1 VKVSAGKFAL
11 VAAVVALVLAPH
23 AVARAATISSAK
35 PVPSLTPAATWK
47 LWHALVAKHQ
57 RMGRRATADCR
68 PARVV
73 VYAATDWLRLAT
85 KLAQHASPCADYY
98 ISIPPLTAN
107 KTQARSGQASLIRAL
122 GAHMHAAAEINYAAW
137 QRWVAAGNGDWF
149 AAGVAARQSMAGA
162 GYDVSAG
169 DTWALNEVPS
179 SVRRNTG
186 TVRSDLAQFLSGLHD
201 GGGSPVQGIVFV
213 IGVGQPGDQTAYK
226 VTMQGWLQDATF
238 WSAIAP
244 DVTDWMQETY
254 GDIRNYA
261 VAGAS
266 AQQRRDAL
274 VQYLGAPL
282 ALATAGATLTSAS
295 HSFLATD
302 YGPVANAAWAYAQSY
317 GFTQVGFAQMEDFV
331 SAQVYATRAFDS
343 ASGLPS
349 DRLGFGWAPSN
360 TLGLTKGDFNA
371 QSAAILD
378 RLGQSISD
386 SAVTIDPLDPG
397 VGACG
402 PLGQNL
408 WCQTV
413 VPGAAF
419 TSAWASFSSWTQTGL
434 TFSTPPV
441 TVTAGNVAG
450 PLTVQLSTSGV
461 ATNAM
466 QPTPV
471 TLSTTSATGQFSTS
485 NAGPWT
491 HTLTLTIPAG
501 AASASFYYQDTLAGT
516 PTISAVLA
524 GQPPATQ
531 TVTVASAAPA
541 AIAVTPRSATVVGGK
556 TQLFA
561 ARVTDQY
568 GNPTN
573 AAVTWKLVSPKL
585 GTLSPAVGPSTTL
598 TASGAAAGRGKL
610 TATLGSLSASTTVT
624 VRRPPARIAGVTT
637 RRVKG
642 YLVVTVRVLQGT
654 KPARRVP
661 VSLVV
666 RRGSSLIV
674 RVTGVT
680 NSAGKFVWRSKH
692 PLPAARYAV
701 KAALRSRSTS

>member
-1 VKVSAGKFAL
+1 MAF
-11 VAAVVALVLAPH
+11 VVALVLAPH
-23 AVARAATISSAK
+23 AAAASK
-35 PVPSLTPAATWK
+35 PVPSLTPAATSK
-47 LWHALVAKHQ
+47 LWHQLVAKHQ
-57 RMGRRATADCR
+57 RFGPRATADCR

-85 KLAQHASPCADYY
+85 KLAQHASPCASYY

-107 KTQARSGQASLIRAL
+107 KTQARSGQANLIRAL
-122 GAHMHAAAEINYAAW
+122 GPNMHAAAEISYAAW
-137 QRWVAAGNGDWF
+137 QKWVAAGNGDWF

-162 GYDVSAG
+162 GYDVTAG

-186 TVRSDLAQFLSGLHD
+186 TARSDLAQFLSGLHD

-226 VTMQGWLQDATF
+226 VTMQGWLQDTTF

-254 GDIRNYA
+254 GDVRNYA

-282 ALATAGATLTSAS
+282 ALSTAGAALTAAS
-295 HSFLATD
+295 HAFLAAD

-317 GFTQVGFAQMEDFV
+317 GYTQVGFAQMEDFV
-331 SAQVYATRAFDS
+331 SAQVYASRAFDS
-343 ASGLPS
+343 ASGFSS

-378 RLGQSISD
+378 RLGQAIAD
-386 SAVTIDPLDPG
+386 SGVTVDPLDPG

-408 WCQTV
+408 WCSTV

-419 TSAWASFSSWTQTGL
+419 TSAWASFSTWTQTGV
-434 TFSTPPV
+434 TFATPPA
-441 TVTAGNVAG
+441 TVTAGAVAG
-450 PLTVQLSTSGV
+450 PITVQLSTSGV

-466 QPTPV
+466 QPTNV
-471 TLSTTSATGQFSTS
+471 TLSTTSASGQFSTS
-485 NAGPWT
+485 NLGPWT

-501 AASASFYYQDTLAGT
+501 TATASFYYEDTLAGT
-516 PTISAVLA
+516 PTISATLA

-561 ARVTDQY
+561 ARVTDKY

-585 GTLSPAVGPSTTL
+585 GTLAPAIGPSTTL
-598 TASGAAAGRGKL
+598 TASGSAAGRGRL
-610 TATLGSLSASTTVT
+610 TATLGSLSASTSVT
-624 VRRPPARIAGVTT
+624 IKRPPARIAGVTT

-642 YLVVTVRVLQGT
+642 HLVVTVRVLQGT
-654 KPARRVP
+654 KPARGVT

-666 RRGSSLIV
+666 RRGSSLIA
-674 RVTGVT
+674 RVTGKT
-680 NSAGKFVWRSKH
+680 DKYGRLIWRSKH
-692 PLPAARYAV
+692 PLPAAHYAV

>member
-1 VKVSAGKFAL
+1 MKVSRGKLAL
-11 VAAVVALVLAPH
+11 VAFVVALVLTPH
-23 AVARAATISSAK
+23 AMGAPAK
-35 PVPSLTPAATWK
+35 PVPSLTPTATWK
-47 LWHALVAKHQ
+47 LWHTLVAKHQ
-57 RMGRRATADCR
+57 RMGARASADCR

-73 VYAATDWLRLAT
+73 IYAATDWLRLAT
-85 KLAQHASPCADYY
+85 KLAQHASPCANYY

-122 GAHMHAAAEINYAAW
+122 GANMHAAAEISYAAW
-137 QRWVAAGNGDWF
+137 QKWVAAGNGDWF

-186 TVRSDLAQFLSGLHD
+186 TARSDLAQFLSGLHD

-226 VTMQGWLQDATF
+226 VTMQGWLQDTTF
-238 WSAIAP
+238 WSAISP

-254 GDIRNYA
+254 GDVRNYA
-261 VAGAS
+261 VDGAS

-282 ALATAGATLTSAS
+282 ALATAGGALTTAA
-295 HSFLATD
+295 HTFLATD

-317 GFTQVGFAQMEDFV
+317 GFTQVAFAQMEDYV
-331 SAQVYATRAFDS
+331 SAQVYASRAFDS
-343 ASGLPS
+343 ASGLS
-349 DRLGFGWAPSN
+349 ADRLGFGWAPAN
-360 TLGLTKGDFNA
+360 TLGLSKGDFNA

-378 RLGQSISD
+378 RLGQAISD

-408 WCQTV
+408 WCSTV

-419 TSAWASFSSWTQTGL
+419 TSAWASFSTWTQTGL
-434 TFSTPPV
+434 SFATAPV
-441 TVTAGNVAG
+441 TVTAGDVAG
-450 PLTVQLSTSGV
+450 PMTVQLSTSGV
-461 ATNAM
+461 PTNAM
-466 QPTPV
+466 QPTTV
-471 TLSTTSATGQFSTS
+471 TLSTTSSTGQFSTS
-485 NAGPWT
+485 NLGPWT
-491 HTLTLTIPAG
+491 HTLAVTIPAG
-501 AASASFYYQDTLAGT
+501 TATASFYYQDTLAGT
-516 PTISAVLA
+516 PTISATLA
-524 GQPPATQ
+524 GQPPASQ

-561 ARVTDQY
+561 ARVTDKY

-598 TASGAAAGRGKL
+598 TASGSAAGRGRL
-610 TATLGSLSASTTVT
+610 TATLGSLSASTSVT
-624 VRRPPARIAGVTT
+624 IKRPPARIAGVTT

-642 YLVVTVRVLQGT
+642 HLVVTVRVLQGT
-654 KPARRVP
+654 KPARRAP

-666 RRGSSLIV
+666 RRGSSLVV

-680 NSAGKFVWRSKH
+680 DKNGRFIWRSKH
-692 PLPAARYAV
+692 PLPSARYAV

>member
-1 VKVSAGKFAL
+1 AL
-11 VAAVVALVLAPH
+11 VAFVVVLVLAPH
-23 AVARAATISSAK
+23 AAAAAPK

-47 LWHALVAKHQ
+47 LWHQLVAKHQ
-57 RMGRRATADCR
+57 RFGRRATSDCR

-73 VYAATDWLRLAT
+73 IYAATDWLRLAT
-85 KLAQHASPCADYY
+85 KLAQHASPCASYY

-122 GAHMHAAAEINYAAW
+122 GPNMHAAAEINYAAW
-137 QRWVAAGNGDWF
+137 QKWVAAGNGDWF
-149 AAGVAARQSMAGA
+149 AAGIAARQSMAGA
-162 GYDVSAG
+162 GYDVSTG

-186 TVRSDLAQFLSGLHD
+186 TARSDLAQFLNGLHD

-213 IGVGQPGDQTAYK
+213 IGVGQPGDQTTYK
-226 VTMQGWLQDATF
+226 VTMQGWLQDTTF

-282 ALATAGATLTSAS
+282 ALSTAGSTLTTAA
-295 HSFLATD
+295 HTFLAAD
-302 YGPVANAAWAYAQSY
+302 YGPVANSAWAYAQSY
-317 GFTQVGFAQMEDFV
+317 GFTQVGFAQMEDYV
-331 SAQVYATRAFDS
+331 SAQVYAARAFDS

-349 DRLGFGWAPSN
+349 DRFGFGWAPAN
-360 TLGLTKGDFNA
+360 TLGLTKGDFDA

-378 RLGQSISD
+378 RLGQAISD
-386 SAVTIDPLDPG
+386 SAVTVDPLDPG

-402 PLGQNL
+402 PPGQNL
-408 WCQTV
+408 WCSTV

-419 TSAWASFSSWTQTGL
+419 TNSWASFSTWTQTGV
-434 TFSTPPV
+434 TFTTPPV
-441 TVTAGNVAG
+441 TVTAGAVAG
-450 PLTVQLSTSGV
+450 PITVQLSTSGV

-466 QPTPV
+466 QPTTV

-485 NAGPWT
+485 SAGPWT
-491 HTLTLTIPAG
+491 HTLALTIPAG
-501 AASASFYYQDTLAGT
+501 TAAASFYYEDTVAGT
-516 PTISAVLA
+516 PTISATLA

-531 TVTVASAAPA
+531 TVTVAAASPA
-541 AIAVTPRSATVVGGK
+541 AIAITPRSATVVGGK

-573 AAVTWKLVSPKL
+573 AAVKWTIASPKL
-585 GTLSPAVGPSTTL
+585 GTLSPSVGPSTTL
-598 TASGAAAGRGKL
+598 TASGSAAGRGTL
-610 TATLGSLSASTTVT
+610 TATLGSLSASTSVT
-624 VRRPPARIAGVTT
+624 VKRPPARIAGVTT

-642 YLVVTVRVLQGT
+642 RLVVTVRVLQGT
-654 KPARRVP
+654 KPARSVP

-666 RRGSSLIV
+666 RRGSSLV
-674 RVTGVT
+674 ARVTGKT
-680 NSAGKFVWRSKH
+680 DKNGRFVWHSKQ
-692 PLPAARYAV
+692 PLPAAHYAA